1 MNRDFVLAATFAAT
15 THAAMFFGFPPAV
28 RKPPPA
34 PPATEMID
42 LKDFRIPPEPPD
54 PAEVIIAPDKDSA
67 PTKPEPP
74 PPRLVD
80 VPVPVKE
87 TDFVTRVTPTPDVKV
102 DPDVRIFRIPTDSS
116 GRIGPG
122 TTAIVP
128 ASWLDS
134 TPRARV
140 QGPPTYPPEAR
151 REGLRGEVVV
161 EFTVDEN
168 GRVVDARA
176 VRSTSSVFEAAAV
189 SGVLR
194 WRFEPGRRAGEVVR
208 FRMMVPVVF
217 NLTE

>member
-15 THAAMFFGFPPAV
+15 THAAMFFGFPSTV

-34 PPATEMID
+34 PPATKTIEI
-42 LKDFRIPPEPPD
+42 KDFRIPPEPPD
-54 PAEVIIAPDKDSA
+54 PAEVIIVPDQTSS
-67 PTKPEPP
+67 TKPEPP

-80 VPVPVKE
+80 VPVPVKP
-87 TDFVTRVTPTPDVKV
+87 TDFVTRVTSVPDVKI
-102 DPDVRIFRIPTDSS
+102 DPNAPIFKIPTDSG
-116 GRIGPG
+116 GRIGPR
-122 TTAIVP
+122 TTSIVP
-128 ASWLDS
+128 VDWLDS

-161 EFTVDEN
+161 EFTVDET